1 VRFRSCA
8 AALLVAWSGSMLLAQ
23 KVTSPE
29 ELDKAM
35 KKVQPAMQ
43 ATMKAVKSEAF
54 ADAKAQLALVRQVMD
69 DSREFWVTHKKD
81 DAIKANQEVVTKI
94 DAADKALSA
103 SPADPAAVA
112 AAMKEVGGACLTCHK
127 IYRVRD
133 AENNWVL
140 KPGSIGG

>member
-1 VRFRSCA
+1 
-8 AALLVAWSGSMLLAQ
+8 MLAAQ

-43 ATMKAVKSEAF
+43 ATMKAVKSQAYT
-54 ADAKAQLALVRQVMD
+54 DARTQLALIRQLMD
-69 DSREFWVTHKKD
+69 DSREFWTAHNKE

-94 DAADKALSA
+94 DAADKLLLA
-103 SPADPAAVA
+103 SPVDPAAVA
-112 AAMKEVGGACLTCHK
+112 GAMKEVGGACLTCHK
-127 IYRVRD
+127 TYRVRD

-140 KPGSIGG
+140 KPGSIGD